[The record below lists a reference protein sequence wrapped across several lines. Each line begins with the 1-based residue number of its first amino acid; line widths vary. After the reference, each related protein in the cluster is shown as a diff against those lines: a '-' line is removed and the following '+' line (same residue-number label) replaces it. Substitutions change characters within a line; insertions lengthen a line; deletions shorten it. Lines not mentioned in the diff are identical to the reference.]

1 MDNAVADLNE
11 AIRLDPTNA
20 PAYSSRATIHHAVH
34 EIDDAIA
41 DFNEAVR
48 FAATDAFSRNSLAW
62 LFATSP
68 DEKHRNGKRAVEL
81 ATSAAHLTGWADLT
95 IIDTLAA
102 AYAEAGDFAEA
113 VQWQVKAIELLPPNP
128 SPLLKAQF
136 QLRLDLYKSGKPFR
150 DEPPP
155 IKNE

>member
-1 MDNAVADLNE
+1 
-11 AIRLDPTNA
+11 
-20 PAYSSRATIHHAVH
+20 
-34 EIDDAIA
+34 
-41 DFNEAVR
+41 
-48 FAATDAFSRNSLAW
+48 
-62 LFATSP
+62 
-68 DEKHRNGKRAVEL
+68 
-81 ATSAAHLTGWADLT
+81 LT

-128 SPLLKAQF
+128 SPLLKAPLQS
-136 QLRLDLYKSGKPFR
+136 RLDLYKSGKPFR